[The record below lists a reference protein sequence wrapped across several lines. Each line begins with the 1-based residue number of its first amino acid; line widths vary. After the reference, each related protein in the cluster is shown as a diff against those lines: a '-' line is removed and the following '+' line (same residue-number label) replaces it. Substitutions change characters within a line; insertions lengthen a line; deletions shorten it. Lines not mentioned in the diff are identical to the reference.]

1 MTDQV
6 FKPLNDFAAAWQL
19 PSSSLC
25 LSAIRGQAILLR
37 QQLLQQ
43 PPVSCFKSAD
53 LYCDLYPI
61 RQAYSGVYHG
71 ALLTVPYIH
80 LLKRLWIIQFTDFN
94 GTLKTLLFSPSDD
107 HDPLQIALF
116 QRFNADLPRYLRRL
130 SKAVIAPKYQSVAS
144 ALGDIGLRPEQVD
157 YISYNHLQGQH
168 IAHWLEFFPAAK
180 LLVHEQELS
189 NCAEQIPATRLKTFS
204 GSVYLGDGLALIHSP
219 GISVGHHVL
228 AARVAESVC
237 VITGNGV
244 GADAYAPEHSRV
256 RAVRRYARQH
266 DLEVIVK
273 GCKKTASDTH
283 YVSMVMEKALAGSS
297 HHPDFPNCA
306 YSGEATP
313 YWLMPGFTVSF
324 LRGPDD
330 VGEPQ

>member
-1 MTDQV
+1 MADQL
-6 FKPLNDFAAAWQL
+6 FKPLTDFAAAWQL
-19 PSSSLC
+19 PDTSLC
-25 LSAIRGQAILLR
+25 LSAIRGQSILLR
-37 QQLLQQ
+37 QQLLLQ

-53 LYCDLYPI
+53 LYRDLYPI
-61 RQAYSGVYHG
+61 RQAYSGVYQG

-80 LLKRLWIIQFTDFN
+80 LLKRLWVIQFTDFN
-94 GTLKTLLFSPSDD
+94 GALKTLLFSPSDD
-107 HDPLQIALF
+107 HDPLQAALF
-116 QRFNADLPRYLRRL
+116 QRFNAELPRYLRRL
-130 SKAVIAPKYQSVAS
+130 SKAVVAPKYQSVAS

-168 IAHWLEFFPAAK
+168 IAHWLAFFPSAK

-189 NCAEQIPATRLKTFS
+189 HCSEQLPASRLHAYS

-219 GISVGHHVL
+219 GISAGHHVL
-228 AARVAESVC
+228 AARVADGVC

-256 RAVRRYARQH
+256 RAIRRYAQQH

-273 GCKKTASDTH
+273 GRQQTAIDTH
-283 YVSMVMEKALAGSS
+283 YIAMVMEKALAGPS

-306 YSGEATP
+306 YSAEATP
-313 YWLMPGFTVSF
+313 YWLMPGFSVSF
-324 LRGPDD
+324 LHGPDD
-330 VGEPQ
+330 VDEPQ